1 MHADLSTEDSRCCM
15 AARSGACLIRAPAGG
30 GGVAAVRRERGVRQQ
45 VLQVGACDVAHLQQG
60 AVHRMSCRL

>member
-1 MHADLSTEDSRCCM
+1 
-15 AARSGACLIRAPAGG
+15 
-30 GGVAAVRRERGVRQQ
+30 VRQQ